1 MPIHLD
7 LLEEVI
13 MEKVELW
20 LAEMHCGG
28 LLTFQCVAPSLL
40 PLQFYS
46 SLSLLAIRGPSSRR
60 RMLRLELCTK
70 SNPIPFVSG
79 RVIKRRFR
87 ARSRRVDS
95 TD

>member
-46 SLSLLAIRGPSSRR
+46 SLFSPPSCHQGTLFKKEEAASRALYQVQSNSFCVR
-60 RMLRLELCTK
+60 R
-70 SNPIPFVSG
+70 
-79 RVIKRRFR
+79 
-87 ARSRRVDS
+87 
-95 TD
+95 